1 MSDAH
6 DAMDQFVLNFHQ
18 TLDAL
23 EAEYEAAMANAKRDG
38 PMVTF
43 ERVHSIRE
51 RGRALEDQLYAL
63 ALRINGGVGAAAF
76 APDLDK
82 RAAEGRFVTKV
93 RRLVRAMVGDSAR
106 ATKQ

>member
-1 MSDAH
+1 MSDAN

-18 TLDAL
+18 SLDAL
-23 EAEYEAAMANAKRDG
+23 EAEYDAAMADAKRAG

-76 APDLDK
+76 APDMEK
-82 RAAEGRFVTKV
+82 RAADARFVSKV

-106 ATKQ
+106 GTRQ